1 MSTLPPIRS
10 TALALALLTACAIGD
25 GPRGT
30 GLQYYLSADPASLDP
45 AQSNDVQ
52 SGEVVTLLFDN
63 LVQFDTEGR
72 LEPGLATHWEAD
84 ATGAV
89 YTFHLR
95 EGARFHDGRPIR
107 SADVRGSIVRA
118 LDPATRAA
126 RQWPLFPI
134 K

>member
-63 LVQFDTEGR
+63 LVQFDPDAK
-72 LEPGLATHWEAD
+72 LEPGLATRWESD
-84 ATGAV
+84 RSGTV

-95 EGARFHDGRPIR
+95 AGATFHDGRPIN
-107 SADVRGSIVRA
+107 AKAVRA
-118 LDPATRAA
+118 AGRGAGPHVDMKA
-126 RQWPLFPI
+126 
-134 K
+134 